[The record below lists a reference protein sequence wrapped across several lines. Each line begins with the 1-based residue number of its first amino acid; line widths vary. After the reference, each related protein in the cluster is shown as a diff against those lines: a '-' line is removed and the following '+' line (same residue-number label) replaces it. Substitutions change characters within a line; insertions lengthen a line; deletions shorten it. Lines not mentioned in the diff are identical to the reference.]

1 MKVYTQHYPV
11 TSFVE
16 KMEHLKHLNF
26 SFFLDCLP
34 ESTDQLSPINI
45 WAHQE
50 PNEYTGY
57 HDWIIKNR
65 NLFSLILTWND
76 KIRANCPQAIF
87 QPFGSSW
94 LSPSQYYQPKTKEF
108 RVSHVRGNLLRT
120 HGHQLRHEF
129 HERCFNELRIPWRS
143 WEVAGNREIID
154 TCAMAKCELF
164 GDAQFGV
171 VMENTSHRGY
181 FTEKI
186 MEMFLLK
193 CIPVYWGCSNIGDFF
208 ISDGI
213 IKFDSV
219 DQAIFELNKL
229 DDSYYANRIGI
240 IEENFSRALKYI
252 PYEQNV
258 VDTIT
263 SVFQAN
269 KLLS

>member
-1 MKVYTQHYPV
+1 
-11 TSFVE
+11 
-16 KMEHLKHLNF
+16 
-26 SFFLDCLP
+26 
-34 ESTDQLSPINI
+34 
-45 WAHQE
+45 
-50 PNEYTGY
+50 
-57 HDWIIKNR
+57 
-65 NLFSLILTWND
+65 
-76 KIRANCPQAIF
+76 
-87 QPFGSSW
+87 
-94 LSPSQYYQPKTKEF
+94 
-108 RVSHVRGNLLRT
+108 
-120 HGHQLRHEF
+120 
-129 HERCFNELRIPWRS
+129 
-143 WEVAGNREIID
+143 
-154 TCAMAKCELF
+154 
-164 GDAQFGV
+164 
-171 VMENTSHRGY
+171 
-181 FTEKI
+181 